1 MLQDGHVRNE
11 GQEVMPFK
19 SAKQANLMRAAMHD
33 PSFAK
38 KVGVSK
44 KVATKF
50 VREDQKAMGTKPKAK
65 K

>member
-1 MLQDGHVRNE
+1 
-11 GQEVMPFK
+11 
-19 SAKQANLMRAAMHD
+19 MHD
-33 PSFAK
+33 PVFAK

-50 VREDQKAMGTKPKAK
+50 VREDQKAKGVKPKAK

>member
-1 MLQDGHVRNE
+1 
-11 GQEVMPFK
+11 MPFK

-33 PSFAK
+33 PAFAK

-50 VREDQKAMGTKPKAK
+50 VREDQKAKGVKSKAK

>member
-1 MLQDGHVRNE
+1 
-11 GQEVMPFK
+11 MPFK
-19 SAKQANLMRAAMHD
+19 SKAQANLMRGAMHD
-33 PSFAK
+33 PTFAK

-50 VREDQKAMGTKPKAK
+50 VREDQKAKGVKPKAK